1 MKKKYDYERKKN
13 ERDFNLKKDKE
24 KNRHKEEMKN
34 LDKEIEQIK
43 KDFELGKIQL
53 NNDIEEKRILS
64 DERKEEEKNR
74 HDEKMIELETNK
86 INMEKQ
92 KEIEKIQIEKNHDKE
107 MKSIE
112 EQSKIEQIKIK
123 SDHDEKM
130 KQMDYNKDVTLNSQN
145 LNFELE
151 KKKLENQHEMN
162 VINAITALKDVK
174 SMDENLLKIMANVLS
189 KNNKNNK

>member
-13 ERDFNLKKDKE
+13 ERDFNLKMEKE
-24 KNRHKEEMKN
+24 TNKHLEEMKK

-43 KDFELGKIQL
+43 KDFKLGKIQL
-53 NNDIEEKRILS
+53 YNDIEEKRILS

-112 EQSKIEQIKIK
+112 EQSKIDQLKIK
-123 SDHDEKM
+123 NDHDEKM
-130 KQMDYNKDVTLNSQN
+130 RQMDYNKDVTLNSQK

-151 KKKLENQHEMN
+151 NKKLENQHEMN

>member
-13 ERDFNLKKDKE
+13 ERDFNLKMEKE
-24 KNRHKEEMKN
+24 TNKHLEEMKK

-43 KDFELGKIQL
+43 KDFKLGKIQL
-53 NNDIEEKRILS
+53 YNDIEEKRILS

-112 EQSKIEQIKIK
+112 EQSKIDQLKIK
-123 SDHDEKM
+123 NDHDEKM
-130 KQMDYNKDVTLNSQN
+130 RQMDYNKDVTLNSQK

-151 KKKLENQHEMN
+151 NKKLENQHEMN

-174 SMDENLLKIMANVLS
+174 SMDENLLKIMAQVLS